1 MKRFPITR
9 LPLVLGG
16 GMILALAACNPAPPP
31 AASLPN
37 KAMAPSACDASQL
50 KPGVSQTQA
59 GYSTE
64 GCGN

>member
-1 MKRFPITR
+1 MKRFITTK
-9 LPLVLGG
+9 LPLVMAG

-31 AASLPN
+31 AAALPN
-37 KAMAPSACDASQL
+37 KPMAPSACDASQL
-50 KPGVSQTQA
+50 KPGMGQAQA